1 MLYISSYLAYE
12 LHGTFNIIWS
22 GKCMVYSPLNMI
34 AAVRRL
40 LPSFEPC
47 AMEDAQEFLEYDFK
61 QNNKRYYLIERNYFC
76 YRALLSAVTDEIK
89 ANKLADTNIINDLLG
104 FSSESQVDMSLK

>member
-1 MLYISSYLAYE
+1 MNFSFNFMIKVFFYSYLAYE

-40 LPSFEPC
+40 LPTFEPC
-47 AMEDAQEFLEYDFK
+47 AMEDAQEFLE
-61 QNNKRYYLIERNYFC
+61 
-76 YRALLSAVTDEIK
+76 
-89 ANKLADTNIINDLLG
+89 
-104 FSSESQVDMSLK
+104 

>member
-1 MLYISSYLAYE
+1 
-12 LHGTFNIIWS
+12 
-22 GKCMVYSPLNMI
+22 MVYSPLNMI

-47 AMEDAQEFLEYDFK
+47 AMEDAQEFLEYIFEQTNGLFRIK
-61 QNNKRYYLIERNYFC
+61 CIIPC
-76 YRALLSAVTDEIK
+76 RALLAAITDEIK

-104 FSSESQVDMSLK
+104 FSSESQVYTISKEFFHCN